1 MKIYLIAFFQFAYFS
16 QANSQNFH
24 KIKSIE
30 ISTPTE
36 VSLDKA
42 GNVYLATYNC
52 DIIRFDQQIDDHL
65 VFSPSNPGNTTTLD
79 ASQGLR
85 IFSFHK
91 DLQIYRLTNRNLSL
105 SENYSF
111 PENLIGFAE
120 TATVSFD
127 NNVWVVDQIDFSLKK
142 YDIFSNTIT
151 SRTQLNQLIDPDN
164 YSILHCKE
172 YQNRLFISTKNRGI
186 LIFDN
191 LGNYIKTLH
200 FKNISHFSFQRN
212 WIYFMEAGKLI
223 KKNLYNEKNI
233 EVKLPTQ
240 EDWLFVL
247 VFDDL
252 LYLMSKDNLTLYNY
266 Y

>member
-1 MKIYLIAFFQFAYFS
+1 MKIYLLVFFQLIYLS
-16 QANSQNFH
+16 QATSQDFQ
-24 KIKSIE
+24 KIKAIE

-42 GNVYLATYNC
+42 GNVYLGTYNG
-52 DIIRFDQQIDDHL
+52 DIIRYDKQIDDHI
-65 VFSPSNPGNTTTLD
+65 VYSPSNPGTATTLD
-79 ASQGLR
+79 AFQGLR

-91 DLQIYRLTNRNLSL
+91 DLQIYRLTNRSLSL
-105 SENYSF
+105 SEDYSF

-120 TATVSFD
+120 TATVSYD
-127 NNVWVVDQIDFSLKK
+127 NNVWIVDQIDFSLKK

-164 YSILHCKE
+164 YLILHCKE
-172 YQNRLFISTKNRGI
+172 YQNRLFISTKDRGI

-191 LGNYIKTLH
+191 LGNYIKTFH
-200 FKNISHFSFQRN
+200 FKNVSHFSFQKN
-212 WIYFMEAGKLI
+212 WIYFLEAGRLI

-233 EVKLPTQ
+233 EIKLPQQ
-240 EDWLFVL
+240 EEWLFVL

-252 LYLMSKDNLTLYNY
+252 VYLFSKNNLTLFKY